1 MALYNL
7 GLSALKRLV
16 LDENGYA
23 YFRAKLSAD
32 LFKGEGEKEVFALID
47 GHFQKYKTLPD
58 LSTVLV
64 SHPDFAEVE
73 APEVAK
79 FYIDLLENRFIYD
92 QINRGNIASQDLLK
106 ADKNNIPQ
114 AIAELE
120 KTLGLIKQ
128 QQYRTKILDFGLEG
142 PDLILGT
149 YYGTLGSTA
158 LSGGFGWPYMDDM
171 CNGILGGDVVSIVGR
186 PAMGKALPNDA
197 KVLTLEGW
205 KRNGHLKVGDKLAS
219 VDGRPS
225 EVTGVYPQGKLKT
238 YRVVF
243 QDGRT
248 TECSGDHLW
257 EVWYRDWEA
266 PKVLTTLQLIAK
278 MEKSRYKKRLS
289 VRLFSGDW
297 GEDKQ
302 FPIDPY
308 VLGALIGDGCFVSTD
323 VRFSTED
330 AQMIHLMS
338 AKLLRYQLKHV
349 SGPDWRI
356 ISGGPNKLKASLEA
370 MGLWGKKSHEKFV
383 PEEYLAGSK
392 AQRLEL
398 IQGLMDTDGTVEKTG
413 SCTFCTTSP
422 ELAKQVQQLVWS
434 LGGKSSLR
442 TKKTAGRL
450 SYIVGVSLE
459 DRSDAFQMTRKKA
472 LAGPRTTHT
481 NHRLTI
487 VGVEEAGV
495 VECQCISVSHP
506 DKLYITDDYVVT
518 HNTWFTLYIALHNW
532 AGMKLNTLF
541 VSMEMNTLAI
551 AQRCAS
557 MYAHTNITQLKA
569 GVASGYGSDNQKK
582 FHSAMQALQM
592 EQAKLYIVDGNLAA
606 DPTDVYLLAAQLDC
620 QMIAIDGAYLMRNK
634 NPRLGRFDRVAE
646 NMELMKRLTSEN
658 EQSTVASW
666 QFNRDASK
674 KMEKKGTKA
683 GLEDIGYSDTIGQI
697 STIALSLMQEEG
709 VATLETRTVDVM
721 KGRNG
726 EIGQFDVNWDFASMD
741 FSQVGATKKKKLD
754 PLMYIE

>member
-1 MALYNL
+1 MAMYNL

-23 YFRAKLSAD
+23 YFRAKLGAD

-58 LSTVLV
+58 MSTVLL

-92 QINRGNIASQDLLK
+92 KINQGNVASQDLLK

-186 PAMGKALPNDA
+186 PAMGK
-197 KVLTLEGW
+197 
-205 KRNGHLKVGDKLAS
+205 
-219 VDGRPS
+219 
-225 EVTGVYPQGKLKT
+225 
-238 YRVVF
+238 
-243 QDGRT
+243 
-248 TECSGDHLW
+248 
-257 EVWYRDWEA
+257 
-266 PKVLTTLQLIAK
+266 
-278 MEKSRYKKRLS
+278 
-289 VRLFSGDW
+289 
-297 GEDKQ
+297 
-302 FPIDPY
+302 
-308 VLGALIGDGCFVSTD
+308 
-323 VRFSTED
+323 
-330 AQMIHLMS
+330 
-338 AKLLRYQLKHV
+338 
-349 SGPDWRI
+349 
-356 ISGGPNKLKASLEA
+356 
-370 MGLWGKKSHEKFV
+370 
-383 PEEYLAGSK
+383 
-392 AQRLEL
+392 
-398 IQGLMDTDGTVEKTG
+398 
-413 SCTFCTTSP
+413 
-422 ELAKQVQQLVWS
+422 
-434 LGGKSSLR
+434 
-442 TKKTAGRL
+442 
-450 SYIVGVSLE
+450 
-459 DRSDAFQMTRKKA
+459 
-472 LAGPRTTHT
+472 
-481 NHRLTI
+481 
-487 VGVEEAGV
+487 
-495 VECQCISVSHP
+495 
-506 DKLYITDDYVVT
+506 
-518 HNTWFTLYIALHNW
+518 TWFTLYIALHNW

-551 AQRCAS
+551 AQRCAA

-606 DPTDVYLLAAQLDC
+606 DPTDVYLLAAQLNC
-620 QMIAIDGAYLMRNK
+620 QLIAIDGAYLMRNK
-634 NPRLGRFDRVAE
+634 NQKLGRFDRVAE

-674 KMEKKGTKA
+674 KMEKKGVKA

-697 STIALSLMQEEG
+697 STIALSLMQEES

-726 EIGQFDVNWDFASMD
+726 EIGQFDVNWQFGNMD
-741 FSQVGATKKKKLD
+741 FSQVGVKKKKKMD